1 MKHKYDYS
9 ITFACYNEVK
19 YTKKCIDS
27 MINNNEDLSRLVI
40 VDNGSTDGTQEYLK
54 SINIGKLI
62 LNKANLGCGV
72 AWNQGALEMQSEWSI
87 IMNNDILVSKN
98 WINDLIG
105 SAIDNNLR
113 VISPAIMEGRLDRDF
128 EQVAIDAKQKIGGY
142 VRFGDKHAVCL
153 AVHNSVWDEVGYF
166 RATPSLLGYEDT
178 LFFHD
183 LKSKD
188 IQTGI
193 TGSSW
198 IYHFGSVTQS
208 AMKREQGLSDKD
220 SLANRNNSKLL
231 KQNWFLRK
239 YNKIRRQQKE
249 RRDLK
254 HEIDAFGISVHGKQS
269 IG

>member
-1 MKHKYDYS
+1 
-9 ITFACYNEVK
+9 
-19 YTKKCIDS
+19 
-27 MINNNEDLSRLVI
+27 MISNKEDLSRLVI